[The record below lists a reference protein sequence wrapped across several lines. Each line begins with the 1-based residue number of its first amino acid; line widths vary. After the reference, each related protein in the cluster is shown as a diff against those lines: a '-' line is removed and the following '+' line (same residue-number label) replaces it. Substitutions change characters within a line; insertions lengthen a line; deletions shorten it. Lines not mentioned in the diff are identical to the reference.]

1 MMRKIIKLLS
11 SLKLTVSILII
22 LALTSIVGTLIQ
34 QQQNPAIYIQRF
46 GDPLYRILRIFG
58 FFDLYHSWWYVSLLI
73 ILAFNLI
80 FCSMRRLPRDV
91 KIITSPKV
99 KLDEKELSSFTS
111 KEKITLTA
119 RPVDQT
125 LENVLSGMRKAGFS
139 CKEKVGDGEIWH
151 LFSEKGKYGRLAFYI
166 THLSI
171 ILIFLGAI
179 IGAVQGFKGFINI
192 PEGEKIDSIILN
204 SRDGRGLPR
213 KLGFEVECEKF
224 EVTYY
229 PDDHGNITHRPK
241 DYKSKLVVY
250 EGGERVRAKEI
261 EVNDPLNYKGIFFY
275 QSSFGEIPKIA
286 IAVKDRNGGLV
297 GHYQVGE
304 NESFHFMDSNHQDTE
319 VRLVQYLPDFAMG
332 PNRQYT
338 TRSNIPNNPAALLEV
353 KKADGQVSQA
363 WIFQK
368 FPDFPHKKSTDY
380 SYSLASVNSAKRYTG
395 LQVVRD
401 PGVPVVWAGCIILVL
416 GIIVMFSVPHQ
427 RIWITM
433 TREGKHQII
442 QAAGA
447 TNKNKPSFQNTFA
460 KFVTILKENLADTK
474 R

>member
-11 SLKLTVSILII
+11 TLKLTVSILII

-34 QQQNPAIYIQRF
+34 QQQNPFIYIKRF
-46 GDPLYRILRIFG
+46 GDPLYRILSVFG
-58 FFDLYHSWWYVSLLI
+58 FFYLYHSWWYISLLI
-73 ILAFNLI
+73 ILALNLI
-80 FCSMRRLPRDV
+80 VCSIRRLPRDI
-91 KIITSPKV
+91 KIIASPKI
-99 KLDEKELSSFTS
+99 KLDEKALSSLTS
-111 KEKITLTA
+111 REKIMLTA
-119 RPVDQT
+119 GPVDQT
-125 LENVLSGMRKAGFS
+125 LEHALSAIRKGGFP
-139 CKEKVGDGEIWH
+139 CKEKVGDGEKWH

-179 IGAVQGFKGFINI
+179 IGAVQGFKGFVNI
-192 PEGEKIDSIILN
+192 PEGEKVDFILLN
-204 SRDGRGLPR
+204 SQDGRGLPR

-229 PDDHGNITHRPK
+229 QDEHGNITHRPK

-275 QSSFGEIPKIA
+275 QSSFGEIPKIT

-304 NESFHFMDSNHQDTE
+304 NESFHFMDSNHEDTE

-332 PNRQYT
+332 PNRQFT

-353 KKADGQVSQA
+353 RKDGGQVSQA
-363 WIFQK
+363 WVFQM
-368 FPDFPHKKSTDY
+368 FPDFPHKKSGDY
-380 SYSLASVNSAKRYTG
+380 SYSLASVNAAKRYTG

-401 PGVPVVWAGCIILVL
+401 PGVPIVWAGCIILVV

-427 RIWITM
+427 RIWVTIT
-433 TREGKHQII
+433 RQGQHQKIEV
-442 QAAGA
+442 AGT

-460 KFVTILKENLADTK
+460 KFVTIVKENLADTK